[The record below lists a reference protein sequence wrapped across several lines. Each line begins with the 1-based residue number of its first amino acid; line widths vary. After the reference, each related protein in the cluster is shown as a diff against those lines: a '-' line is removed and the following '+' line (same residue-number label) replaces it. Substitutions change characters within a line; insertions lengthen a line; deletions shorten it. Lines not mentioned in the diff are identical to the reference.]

1 MFRLKEYNVNKIT
14 NDTSMSDKIREA
26 LIQALVML
34 FRPLARFALRHG
46 LSFRACSD
54 LLKWCF
60 VDVAHREFG
69 VDGKPNSKSR
79 IAVITGITRVEVD
92 RVLKLP
98 SPAEISR
105 EEKYNR
111 ATRVLTGWAEDAA
124 FLDENGK
131 PLVLPFSAE
140 KGKPSIESLV
150 YHYSGGTPARPVLDE
165 LIRVGCVREVAAKQ
179 YELVKRYYV
188 PVSEEGLA
196 EKMHILGFSVQML
209 METLSHNLEPGQSKP
224 RFQRIVLRRDLGL
237 EQLEA
242 AEQLLREQAQRFA
255 DDTDHK
261 LTKMPSTSQTE
272 TATAGIGIYYF
283 QYPNHSD
290 SEGGSS

>member
-1 MFRLKEYNVNKIT
+1 
-14 NDTSMSDKIREA
+14 MSDQIRTA

-60 VDVAHREFG
+60 VDVAYREFG
-69 VDGKPNSKSR
+69 VDGKKNSKSR
-79 IAVITGITRVEVD
+79 VAVITGITRVEVD
-92 RVLKLP
+92 RVLKMP

-111 ATRVLTGWAEDAA
+111 ATRVLTGWAEDPS
-124 FLDENGK
+124 FQDDEGK
-131 PLVLPFSAE
+131 PMILPFSA
-140 KGKPSIESLV
+140 GNDMPSVESLV
-150 YHYSGGTPARPVLDE
+150 YRYSGGTPARPVLDE

-179 YELVKRYYV
+179 YELVKRFYV

-196 EKMHILGFSVQML
+196 EKMHILGFSVQTL
-209 METLSHNLEPGQSKP
+209 METLAHNLEPGQKQP
-224 RFQRIVLRRDLGL
+224 RFQRIVLRRDLSPELL
-237 EQLEA
+237 EQVEA
-242 AEQLLREQAQRFA
+242 HLRTAGQDFANQIDHQLSELPNPAQ
-255 DDTDHK
+255 TD
-261 LTKMPSTSQTE
+261 S
-272 TATAGIGIYYF
+272 ATAGIGLYYF
-283 QYPNHSD
+283 QYSNDSN

>member
-1 MFRLKEYNVNKIT
+1 MT
-14 NDTSMSDKIREA
+14 DHIRKA

-60 VDVAHREFG
+60 VDVAYREFG
-69 VDGKPNSKSR
+69 VDGKKNSKSR
-79 IAVITGITRVEVD
+79 VAVITGITRVEVD
-92 RVLKLP
+92 RVLKMP

-111 ATRVLTGWAEDAA
+111 ATRVLTGWAEDPS
-124 FLDENGK
+124 FQDDEGK
-131 PLVLPFSAE
+131 PMILPFSA
-140 KGKPSIESLV
+140 GNDMPSVESLV
-150 YHYSGGTPARPVLDE
+150 YRYSGGTPARPVLDE

-179 YELVKRYYV
+179 YELVKRFYV

-196 EKMHILGFSVQML
+196 EKMHILGFSVQTL
-209 METLSHNLEPGQSKP
+209 METLAHNLEPGQKQP
-224 RFQRIVLRRDLGL
+224 RFQRIVLRRDLSPELL
-237 EQLEA
+237 EQVEA
-242 AEQLLREQAQRFA
+242 HLRTAGQDFANQIDHQLSELPNPAQ
-255 DDTDHK
+255 TD
-261 LTKMPSTSQTE
+261 S
-272 TATAGIGIYYF
+272 ATAGIGLYYF
-283 QYPNHSD
+283 QYSNDSN